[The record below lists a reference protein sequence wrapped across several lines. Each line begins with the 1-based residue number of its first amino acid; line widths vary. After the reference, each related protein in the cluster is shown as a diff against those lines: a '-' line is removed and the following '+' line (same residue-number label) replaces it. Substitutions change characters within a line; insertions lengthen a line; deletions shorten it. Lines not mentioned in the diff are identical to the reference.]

1 MDNLDKYELKLRLIE
16 FFKRAKKAKDNNS
29 TKGIFIRDI
38 ANKNTT
44 YMNMS
49 VKVSFGQRFPAKI
62 PWMTF
67 LIEPFTTSNGVYP
80 YIGADIDNKR
90 IISYIGYS
98 RYNKAPVTEEIN
110 NLISEI
116 NKKSFEE
123 KVDNFDEMNIDDIEN
138 LLYFLDYLIEEFNK
152 IKFKFKKAQDFN
164 SKLDIFENLP
174 KDARLAILT
183 GQNGTG
189 KTRLLEKFSKNILNE
204 LKDSSSD
211 YTRMICLSGTVLD
224 KFPREN
230 NVEEYIYLGKRVSNN
245 MFSEIAPFRTLF
257 NFLLRDINVND
268 INRIDM
274 AKSLLSRLGFD
285 DVINLIFK
293 QLNKD
298 KSKKEDKINLEIKL
312 DINSLLSNIN
322 YFKKFAQDNVTITE
336 IQFQKNNKKF
346 ELMDLSSGERSY
358 ILTLL
363 SLIFMSRDNSIIIY
377 DEPEN
382 SLHPQWQIDIIKD
395 IWNITSKI
403 VSNCKVVIA
412 THSPLVISGVVNTN
426 SFILNLEKEYRWVVS
441 SLHGNTSDTILQKQ
455 FGVVSPRS
463 VNVLKKI
470 QNCLKLAI
478 TIEENPLG
486 FKTAAASLLDLKLN
500 IDQDDSLYLTIKE
513 IEKLFEKVS

>member
-1 MDNLDKYELKLRLIE
+1 LDNLDRYELKHRLIE
-16 FFKRAKKAKDNNS
+16 FFKRAKKAKYHNS
-29 TKGIFIRDI
+29 TKGIFTRDI

-49 VKVSFGQRFPAKI
+49 VKVSFGQRFSAKI

-80 YIGADIDNKR
+80 YIGADVDNNK

-98 RYNKAPVTEEIN
+98 RYNKAPVTEEVN

-116 NKKSFEE
+116 NKKSFE
-123 KVDNFDEMNIDDIEN
+123 KRIDNFDEIDINDIEN
-138 LLYFLDYLIEEFNK
+138 LLNFLDYLIEEFNK
-152 IKFKFKKAQDFN
+152 IKFKFKKAQDFD
-164 SKLDIFENLP
+164 SKLDIFDNLP
-174 KDARLAILT
+174 KNARLAILT

-189 KTRLLEKFSKNILNE
+189 KTRLLEKFSKSVLNK
-204 LKDSSSD
+204 LKDGSSE
-211 YTRMICLSGTVLD
+211 YTSMICLSGTVLD

-230 NVEEYIYLGKRVSNN
+230 NIEKYIYLGKRVSNN

-257 NFLLRDINVND
+257 SFLLRDMSIKDV
-268 INRIDM
+268 NRIDM

-285 DVINLIFK
+285 AVFNLILK
-293 QLNKD
+293 PLNKD
-298 KSKKEDKINLEIKL
+298 KTKKEDKINLEIKL
-312 DINSLLSNIN
+312 DIDSLCNNTN
-322 YFKKFAQDNVTITE
+322 YFNNFTHEGIIISE

-363 SLIFMSRDNSIIIY
+363 SLIFMSKDNSIIIY

-382 SLHPQWQIDIIKD
+382 SLHPQWQIDVIKD

-412 THSPLVISGVVNTN
+412 THSPLIISGVVNTN
-426 SFILNLEKEYRWVVS
+426 SFILNLEKDYHWIVS

-455 FGVVSPRS
+455 FGVISPRS

-470 QNCLKLAI
+470 QNCLKLAV
-478 TIEENPLG
+478 TIEKNPVE

-513 IEKLFEKVS
+513 IERLFEKVS